1 MTTEESRRMA
11 SALIRLV
18 PTFSRMVMRPLSGCP
33 LCSLTPGQLQALL
46 CIQQSPGHNMTH
58 LSSTLQVSRQQLT
71 RTVDALVEQGL
82 VERYEKEGNRRVILL
97 RPTAQAAAL
106 RDELTDTLAFHLHQA
121 MQGLSADQKRA
132 LADACAKIDEIF
144 SRQLSADSED
154 GDT

>member
-1 MTTEESRRMA
+1 MQNYFKLKEHGTNLRTE
-11 SALIRLV
+11 I
-18 PTFSRMVMRPLSGCP
+18 
-33 LCSLTPGQLQALL
+33 
-46 CIQQSPGHNMTH
+46 MTH

-121 MQGLSADQKRA
+121 MQGLTADQKRA
-132 LADACAKIDEIF
+132 LADACAQMDEIF

-154 GDT
+154 GDI